1 MIMAVLRMPGRAGDN
16 NMKTRRIGV
25 ERILRVVAMT
35 SSIKSVWVLRYEC
48 AQARNCFPIADLA
61 GDDIEREGFCRIV
74 SATVGDAKTW
84 PDRCAEALAQRIFVE
99 WPI

>member
-16 NMKTRRIGV
+16 NTKTRRIGV
-25 ERILRVVAMT
+25 DTSTWILRVVAMT

-61 GDDIEREGFCRIV
+61 GDDIEREGFCGRPGN
-74 SATVGDAKTW
+74 SAAV
-84 PDRCAEALAQRIFVE
+84 L
-99 WPI
+99 